1 MHGLVVKWNREL
13 NNLNVISG
21 ERIYEKSVAAHV
33 LTLMVDVPSA
43 HLIRAV
49 FSSYD
54 AESETYKEMTEPL
67 NMMESGVGQ
76 YELPIPDIVLA
87 ESGDRLITFM
97 DYEPIVQGTET
108 VYQVLTT
115 GTVRIMVGAN
125 NAVLGQTPV
134 PETVADQLQKEINNL
149 YTRVRLIENVTVGK
163 VMIDFK
169 IEDNYVTK
177 YYSDGTTATFP
188 HNVYIPQTETSGNLT
203 ELVVPPSSWLRDNLE
218 GRFFVAFAP
227 ETTGFHS
234 NKFIALIE
242 QYGKEIYEVGD
253 ETAPQERQGFFTL
266 ADGVF
271 KGNDGSV
278 LITANQ
284 PYMAR
289 VLLVNVGLAFVL
301 RGGIGNGAIE
311 RNPYLVFEND
321 DGESEEYYIET
332 EALGEGAMA
341 LVEGAVAQGK
351 RAIVFAKNGFAGKKA
366 WDAFVVGQETES
378 NASGNFTG
386 GLNSKNFSPY
396 GITYGKHCYT
406 GVNAQ
411 NNEQVDNNGEPYKN
425 SPAVNLGSH
434 NVIMASNDDNEHAKV
449 AIGDGLLVRA
459 QSGRQAH
466 GKYNANKDG
475 VWFEFGGGYF
485 DSANKQS
492 VRKNVFDIKN
502 NNTFRHYGDVTFAR
516 DAATAK
522 GEVSFDITSVANGAN
537 IWLKFP
543 KKSGTLALVED
554 VQGGGG
560 KLYLHI
566 IETHYTFAG
575 DKTVYGG
582 ARVTLKLHYLS
593 TSGTPYQTGS
603 GLSAIPNFFKQQI
616 GKVYYAQDNY
626 DYRNWYV
633 MFNEPYSG
641 METRVIAVNYR
652 GEVQDGGYENDNHG
666 DSLLDCIVDSDTV
679 IEL

>member
-1 MHGLVVKWNREL
+1 MHGLSIKWDIEKNAL
-13 NNLNVISG
+13 DIVSAS
-21 ERIYEKSVAAHV
+21 RIFEKSVAAHK
-33 LTLMVDVPSA
+33 LTLLVEVPTS
-43 HLIRAV
+43 HLIRTV

-54 AESETYKEMTEPL
+54 DERETYKELTEPL
-67 NMMESGVGQ
+67 NMAASGVGQ
-76 YELPIPDIVLA
+76 YEMAIPDIVLA
-87 ESGDRLITFM
+87 ESGERLITFM
-97 DYEPIVQGTET
+97 VYEPIVQGTET
-108 VYQVLTT
+108 EYQVVTS
-115 GTVRIMVGAN
+115 GTVRFAVGAN
-125 NAVLGQTPV
+125 GAVLGQTPV
-134 PETVADQLQKEINNL
+134 PETVADQLQKEINDL

-242 QYGKEIYEVGD
+242 QYGEETYEVGD
-253 ETAPQERQGFFTL
+253 ETTPQKRQGFFTL

-366 WDAFVVGQETES
+366 WDAFVVGQETVS

-411 NNEQVDNNGEPYKN
+411 NNEQTDANGETYKN
-425 SPAVNLGSH
+425 SPAVNLGAH
-434 NVIMASNDDNEHAKV
+434 NAIMADNDNSETAKV
-449 AIGDGLLVRA
+449 AIGTGLLVRN
-459 QSGRQAH
+459 QEGRQAL
-466 GKYNANKDG
+466 GKWNANKDG
-475 VWFEFGGGYF
+475 VWFEFGGGTW
-485 DSANKQS
+485 DENTKQS
-492 VRKNVFDIKN
+492 TRKNVFEIMN
-502 NNTFRHYGDVTFAR
+502 NNTFKHIGDVIFRRETPT
-516 DAATAK
+516 AT
-522 GEVSFDITSVANGAN
+522 GEVGFDITSVANGAN

-543 KKSGTLALVED
+543 NKSGTLALAED
-554 VQGGGG
+554 SQGGGAKYYSHAISFG
-560 KLYLHI
+560 AQSTSPATRYKVKMNV
-566 IETHYTFAG
+566 TSSRDTAYTDDGHGSFI
-575 DKTVYGG
+575 DDIKHMLPLP
-582 ARVTLKLHYLS
+582 VTLS
-593 TSGTPYQTGS
+593 
-603 GLSAIPNFFKQQI
+603 
-616 GKVYYAQDNY
+616 
-626 DYRNWYV
+626 
-633 MFNEPYSG
+633 
-641 METRVIAVNYR
+641 
-652 GEVQDGGYENDNHG
+652 
-666 DSLLDCIVDSDTV
+666 SLLSESMSGFGVMYNSGDIICIDPTDGTFVNFTPKTSSAGIWSFKDTFV
-679 IEL
+679 EK